1 MEFVHKTPGVSLDNN
16 NTIKNVDNI
25 DQDLRIVSDDWF
37 ETIPI
42 KFNDSSQQNE
52 INIPK
57 GKFNH
62 KPKGK
67 IFKKK
72 NKKH

>member
-1 MEFVHKTPGVSLDNN
+1 MEFVHKTPGVTLDDNTPGKSLD
-16 NTIKNVDNI
+16 K
-25 DQDLRIVSDDWF
+25 DLRIVSDDWF

-42 KFNDSSQQNE
+42 EFNDTSQSNE

-57 GKFNH
+57 GSFNH

-72 NKKH
+72 FKKC